1 MADLNILPSP
11 DYKINIQTG
20 EVTKY
25 TVGDNMAF
33 ERLGPGFSSVKLS
46 SNFNTASD
54 RTNSGQYLARTIA
67 YHKWSIDIGYNSL
80 TREQLEP
87 IYTFLMARR
96 GGLKP
101 FFVSLPQYSAPKDPT
116 FKTWSENNSIPVT
129 DPHDERAVELS
140 INMSGVSGTPLIGDT
155 FTINDPSNSNHYKV
169 YTVTYANSSTIGIS
183 PGLEKSVSNTATLNF
198 NNPVFRVVAD
208 NIQEYSLNTNNLYSF
223 SLKLEEALA

>member
-67 YHKWSIDIGYNSL
+67 YHKWSIDISYNSL

-101 FFVSLPQYSAPKDPT
+101 FFV
-116 FKTWSENNSIPVT
+116 
-129 DPHDERAVELS
+129 
-140 INMSGVSGTPLIGDT
+140 
-155 FTINDPSNSNHYKV
+155 
-169 YTVTYANSSTIGIS
+169 
-183 PGLEKSVSNTATLNF
+183 
-198 NNPVFRVVAD
+198 
-208 NIQEYSLNTNNLYSF
+208 
-223 SLKLEEALA
+223 